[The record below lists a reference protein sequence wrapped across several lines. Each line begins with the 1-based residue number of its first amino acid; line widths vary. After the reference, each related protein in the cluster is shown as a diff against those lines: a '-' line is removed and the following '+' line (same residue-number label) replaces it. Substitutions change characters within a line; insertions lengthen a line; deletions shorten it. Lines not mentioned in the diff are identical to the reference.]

1 MDISLLRDRDNSG
14 ALTVGELNNFIKN
27 LLDTNKTL
35 SAVSVTGEISNL
47 KDHGSGHLYFS
58 LKDADAQIK
67 AVMFRFQ
74 RSRLKFIPEDGMRV
88 TVHGSV
94 SIYSQTGT
102 VQIYANS
109 IEPDGIGALYLA
121 YERLKEKLA
130 SEGLFD
136 EEYKKLIPQ
145 YPRRI
150 GVITSPTG
158 AAVRDIINVTKRR
171 YPLADVY
178 VYPSLVQGDGAESNL
193 IRAIDYFEKSHLVDV
208 MIIGR
213 GGGSIEDLWAFN
225 GEALARKIF
234 AANTPIISAVGHE
247 TDFTICDFVADMRAP
262 TPSAAAEIAVP
273 DLRELILRID
283 DYRARL
289 SSSLIRVV
297 ERKREQLDAITDSKV
312 FCDTSIIFEHK
323 LACLKELYYSAS
335 EAIDDTFS
343 QVRTSLALLSEK
355 ADAMSPLSVLKRGY
369 SVCESEKGEIASA
382 KKLKSGDGL
391 KIILSD
397 GTLTATV
404 GEVNKKRGR

>member
-1 MDISLLRDRDNSG
+1 MDISLLRDRNVNG
-14 ALTVGELNNFIKN
+14 TLTVGALNNFIKN

-67 AVMFRFQ
+67 AVMFRSQ
-74 RSRLKFIPEDGMRV
+74 RLKLRFVPEDGMRV

-136 EEYKKLIPQ
+136 EIHKKLIPQ
-145 YPRRI
+145 YPRKI

-171 YPLADVY
+171 YPLADVF
-178 VYPSLVQGDGAESNL
+178 VYPSLVQGDGAEANL
-193 IRAIDYFEKSHLVDV
+193 IRALDYFEKSNLVDV
-208 MIIGR
+208 IIIGR

-234 AANTPIISAVGHE
+234 DAKTPIISAVGHE

-297 ERKREQLDAITDSKV
+297 ERRREQLEAITESRV
-312 FCDTSIIFEHK
+312 FSDPGVIFEYK
-323 LACLKELYYSAS
+323 RESLKELYYSAC

-343 QVRTSLALLSEK
+343 SLRTSLELLSEK

-369 SVCESEKGEIASA
+369 SVCENENGEIAFA

-404 GEVNKKRGR
+404 GEVNKKRGK